1 MVPRVS
7 LVPGRARA
15 LLAALRMALVASALA
30 LGCSSD
36 EDAPDPSASSCDH
49 SLKDLVGGW
58 QSRFSLR
65 ACFAA
70 DQRMWI
76 GDTEYDTTQR
86 SHCTTSADGC
96 RYDCTDLGGGEPYG
110 GTLELV
116 GDQLRVSNDDC
127 PLEPDRCGTYYVRST
142 AITCQQ

>member
-1 MVPRVS
+1 MVPRLPLVS
-7 LVPGRARA
+7 RRARFVLA
-15 LLAALRMALVASALA
+15 RARLAAVLAGALA
-30 LGCSSD
+30 LGCSNE
-36 EDAPDPSASSCDH
+36 EDAPASSCGH

-58 QSRFSLR
+58 QSRFFLR
-65 ACFAA
+65 ACFAS

-76 GDTEYDTTQR
+76 GDSEYDTTQR

-96 RYDCTDLGGGEPYG
+96 RYDCTDLAGGEPYG

-127 PLEPDRCGTYYVRST
+127 PLEPDKCETYYVRSDG
-142 AITCQQ
+142 ITCQQ